1 MNDMVDPQL
10 RALHHALL
18 SIYNKET
25 ERIRA
30 NPTTIASIN
39 ATNFLAGQA
48 VGFADAAIF
57 LMEDNRQPLDVP
69 VALLRTCLEAQARA
83 NHITAA
89 IGTEREDRAGE
100 LVRLMEI
107 GRAYYEKLVIQSYK
121 DTDESQYLARDKAYL
136 PAMKKLLG
144 AVDTSDHKT
153 LKKELDQLAQRWT
166 YGKVIERS
174 KFGEPAVLNRSEAQR
189 IQPALYLCYLQC
201 CSFVHADPVSLRHK
215 QFLTKTGVT
224 YNLVLA
230 EIVAGLCFFIA
241 LGKESDQDLVNI
253 KKAIIAF
260 DVNDRILPKDKLPAF

>member
-25 ERIRA
+25 ESIRA
-30 NPTTIASIN
+30 NPTAVASIN

-83 NHITAA
+83 NHITAT

-107 GRAYYEKLVIQSYK
+107 GHAYYEKLVIQSYK
-121 DTDESQYLARDKAYL
+121 DADESQYLARDKAYL

-144 AVDTSDHKT
+144 AVDTSDHKA
-153 LKKELDQLAQRWT
+153 LKKELDQLGQRWT
-166 YGKVIERS
+166 YGKVIERG
-174 KFGEPAVLNRSEAQR
+174 KFADPAVLNRSEAQR
-189 IQPALYLCYLQC
+189 IQLALYLGYLQC
-201 CSFVHADPVSLRHK
+201 CDFVHADPVSL
-215 QFLTKTGVT
+215 
-224 YNLVLA
+224 
-230 EIVAGLCFFIA
+230 
-241 LGKESDQDLVNI
+241 
-253 KKAIIAF
+253 
-260 DVNDRILPKDKLPAF
+260 